1 MHRRGVRWAMSS
13 RSFLPAALL
22 LLTLSTVAC
31 SGAAASAVPSTPP
44 TLSTTPPTTP
54 SPTVAG
60 IAHPTGANE
69 IVLRMDVAGG
79 FVPPEFLAARLP
91 TFTLYGDGT
100 VVFLSTA
107 QAKQRAD
114 NVSVGQPVR
123 TAKLSEEQLQALI
136 EYALTDGG
144 LAIAKTEYQNMMVA
158 DAPTT
163 VFDINAAGDSKTVS
177 AYGLGFDGQPGP
189 DTAVL
194 KQLQALSERLA
205 DFDQG
210 GTIAS
215 NPYQAAAYRGVIL
228 EQQGAVQGVQV
239 ADWPWI
245 DIKPSDF
252 KMPADANALQQGTKT
267 LAPAEASA
275 VGVAGFE
282 NGVSGG
288 IFLKGPDGKIYSLVI
303 RPLLPDETA

>member
-1 MHRRGVRWAMSS
+1 MSS
-13 RSFLPAALL
+13 RTLLPSALL

-31 SGAAASAVPSTPP
+31 SGAAASAAPSAPAASPATPAA
-44 TLSTTPPTTP
+44 SP
-54 SPTVAG
+54 SPTVVG

-100 VVFLSTA
+100 VVFLSTV

-114 NVSVGQPVR
+114 NVAVGQPVR
-123 TAKLSEEQLQALI
+123 TARLSEEQIQALL
-136 EYALTDGG
+136 EFALTDGG
-144 LAIAKTEYQNMMVA
+144 LAIAKTEYSNMMVA

-163 VFDINAAGDSKTVS
+163 VFEINAADDSKTVS
-177 AYGLGFDGQPGP
+177 AYGLGFDGEPGP

-194 KQLQALSERLA
+194 KQLQALSEKLA

-215 NPYQAAAYRGVIL
+215 DPYKAVAFRGVIL
-228 EQQGAVQGVQV
+228 EQQGLQGVQIG
-239 ADWPWI
+239 DWPWV

-267 LAPAEASA
+267 LTPAEASA
-275 VGVAGFE
+275 VGVDGFE
-282 NGVSGG
+282 NGISGG
-288 IFLKGPDGKIYSLVI
+288 VFLKASDGKVYSLVL

>member
-1 MHRRGVRWAMSS
+1 MRRRGVRWAMSS
-13 RSFLPAALL
+13 RSLLPSALL

-31 SGAAASAVPSTPP
+31 SGAAGSAAPSTQP
-44 TLSTTPPTTP
+44 TTPPASP

-60 IAHPTGANE
+60 IAHPTAPNE

-107 QAKQRAD
+107 EAKQRAD
-114 NVSVGQPVR
+114 TVSVGQPVR
-123 TAKLSEEQLQALI
+123 TAKLSEEQIQALL
-136 EYALTDGG
+136 EFALTDGG

-163 VFDINAAGDSKTVS
+163 VFDINAAGDSKKVS

-210 GTIAS
+210 GTIGS

-252 KMPADANALQQGTKT
+252 RMPADANALQQGTKT
-267 LAPAEASA
+267 LTPAEASA
-275 VGVAGFE
+275 VGVDGFE
-282 NGVSGG
+282 NGISGG
-288 IFLKGPDGKIYSLVI
+288 IFLKGSDGKVYSLVI